1 MKDNDYSG
9 PWVPVVFVQG
19 HEFYEIADM
28 GIDEMVEYLAQWDYG
43 QETDDAHTYSEAP
56 WGAYDKLY
64 HSGEYVLAV
73 GDIYASLNR
82 RPLN

>member
-9 PWVPVVFVQG
+9 PWVSVAFVQDN
-19 HEFYEIADM
+19 EFYDIADM
-28 GIDEMVEYLAQWDYG
+28 GIDEVAEYLAQWDYG
-43 QETDDAHTYSEAP
+43 QETDDAHICSEAP
-56 WGAYDKLY
+56 WGTYDKLY